1 MNRGQRVSVIVT
13 TKNEQDVIKGVLT
26 SCVRQTYQNIEII
39 VVDNNS
45 KDKTQEIA
53 KRFTKKIFSFGP
65 ERSAQRNFG
74 AKVAKGEYFLFLDAD
89 MELTKGVIKE
99 CVDVI
104 DKDGKVGAI
113 AIPEISKGKTFWEK
127 VKAFERSFYN
137 EQQGDL
143 MTDAARFF
151 RRSVFLSAGGYDET
165 ITGPEDWDLS
175 DTIRKLGYKI
185 GRISAAITHRE
196 RVSSLFDL
204 AKKKFY
210 YALRLHRYLEKQKV
224 SVVSSKTIYFLRP
237 VFYKNN
243 KKILLNPI
251 LTLGMFIMLSVE
263 LFAGGLGYLLG
274 RFKKL

>member
-1 MNRGQRVSVIVT
+1 MNRGQLVSIIVT
-13 TKNEQDVIKGVLT
+13 TRNEQDVIKKLLISV
-26 SCVRQTYQNIEII
+26 VRQTYQNIEII

-45 KDKTQEIA
+45 SDKTREIA
-53 KRFTKKIFSFGP
+53 KRFTKKIFNFGP

-74 AKVAKGEYFLFLDAD
+74 AKVAKGEYLLFIDAD
-89 MELTKGVIKE
+89 MELSKDVVKE
-99 CVDVI
+99 CVELIEVNQ
-104 DKDGKVGAI
+104 KVGAI
-113 AIPEISKGKTFWEK
+113 SIKEESIANTFWEK
-127 VKAFERSFYN
+127 IKAFERSFYN
-137 EQQGDL
+137 LEGDPA
-143 MTDAARFF
+143 TDAARFF
-151 RRSVFLSAGGYDET
+151 SKKIFNKVGGYDES

-175 DTIRKLGYKI
+175 DTIRKLEVKI
-185 GRISAAITHRE
+185 GRISAIITHRE

-237 VFYKNN
+237 VFYKNPA
-243 KKILLNPI
+243 KLISHPI
-251 LTLGMFIMLSVE
+251 LTLGMFIMLSFE